1 MQSLRGEEGLQP
13 VQSLRGEEG
22 LQPVQSVRGEEGL
35 QSLQSVRGQEKELR
49 RVNTR
54 RRFHPTWTSALR
66 APSPGPRLFLPGGQ
80 RIP

>member
-1 MQSLRGEEGLQP
+1 MQT

-22 LQPVQSVRGEEGL
+22 LRPVRRVRPKEGLRRVQSVRPMRPKEGL
-35 QSLQSVRGQEKELR
+35 RRVQPMRPVRAEEKELR

-66 APSPGPRLFLPGGQ
+66 AF
-80 RIP
+80 